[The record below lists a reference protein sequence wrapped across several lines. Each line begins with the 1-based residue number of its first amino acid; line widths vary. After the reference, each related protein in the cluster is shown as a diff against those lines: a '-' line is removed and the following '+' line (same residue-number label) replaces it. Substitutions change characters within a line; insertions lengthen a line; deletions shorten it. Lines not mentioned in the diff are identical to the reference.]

1 MPFHPP
7 SEAEIRSCREQA
19 KRHQQAAQRSGR
31 AQVQAK
37 LSPGQREVFQLKIVL
52 DGSKP
57 PIWRRVL
64 IPADLKLPD
73 LHGVIQLAMGWNNE
87 HLYHFMVGT
96 RSKGLRF
103 YGDPDLLDI
112 DLMQEAEGKFIND
125 LNVPID
131 HLLVNRKDWIRYEYD
146 FGDGW
151 IHRLTLEDILV
162 QPLQLARIPRC
173 VTGQRACPPEDIGG
187 QFGYERAL
195 EIVANPAH
203 PEHQEMMA
211 WIGPFDPN
219 RFDLEAVNADLSE
232 AFTDKSQAQT
242 EEETK
247 PEAPEQS

>member
-1 MPFHPP
+1 MSFHPP

-31 AQVQAK
+31 AQVQAE
-37 LSPGQREVFQLKIVL
+37 LPRGQREVFQVKIL
-52 DGSKP
+52 LEGSKP
-57 PIWRRVL
+57 PIWRRVF

-103 YGDPDLLDI
+103 YGDPDPLDI
-112 DLMQEAEGKFIND
+112 DLIQQAEGRFIND

-187 QFGYERAL
+187 VPGYEQAL
-195 EIVANPAH
+195 EILANPAH
-203 PEHQEMMA
+203 PEHQELRV
-211 WIGPFDPN
+211 WIGNFDPK
-219 RFDLEAVNADLSE
+219 RFDLEAVNAELVESFADKPKQLAKKLS
-232 AFTDKSQAQT
+232 T
-242 EEETK
+242 
-247 PEAPEQS
+247 PEALP